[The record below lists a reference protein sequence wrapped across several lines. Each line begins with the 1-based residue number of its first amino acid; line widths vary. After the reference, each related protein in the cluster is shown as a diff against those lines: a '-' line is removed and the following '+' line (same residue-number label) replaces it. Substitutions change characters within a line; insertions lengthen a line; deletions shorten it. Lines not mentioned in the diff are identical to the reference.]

1 MVLPLKYRIA
11 GTFFLLETI
20 VLAVVIA
27 TILTSYYYQ
36 IRHQLDREDDIIVQ
50 LLADFAREALL
61 TREYELIQPHLEA
74 ISDSDH
80 VLSIALYDEKAR
92 LVASHNVTISDEPNH
107 TAKQTEDYY
116 WKVKSITNNAGT
128 YGRLAIQFSNIP
140 LQSFHAGI
148 RNRAILIAVIGL
160 VIIAVLAIVA
170 GHALTRRLARITN
183 AANEFAKGRLD
194 IKTQLMGADEV
205 AHVGQAFDRMTDSI
219 VLSQHKLREQADHI
233 QLLMDSTAEAIFG
246 IDTLGYCTFVNSSC
260 LRILGYETASELIG
274 KNMHKT
280 IHHSHI
286 DREHLSKSES
296 NAYHEFYT
304 RKGLHVDNE
313 VFCRKGGSCFPAE
326 YWSYPILKNDA
337 VIGAVVTF
345 IDITVRKNAEDALK
359 KSEENWRS
367 ITENSPDHIM
377 LLDLEGNIQFIN
389 RTVSGLS
396 IAQVLNTPV
405 YAYLPKEYRKPMK
418 ECLDKVRNTKK
429 SDGFDAVYRDANGN
443 QDHFESRVGP
453 VFDANK
459 VVGFTVSSRNV
470 TARKQAEIELKKHQE
485 KLEDLVA
492 ERTAEL
498 VSLNKELEAFSYSV
512 SHDLRGPLR
521 SIDGFSKLLLDDYNE
536 ALGETGQDY
545 INRVCNACQR
555 MGVLIDD
562 LLALSKVSR
571 YELQRSSLDLSDLV
585 QQIVK
590 DLKDTDSNRSVKLI
604 IAPGMKVNADEHLVR
619 IVMENLLT
627 NAWKYTQ
634 NCPNAIIEFN
644 SVAQNGN
651 GTFFVRDNGV
661 GFDMQYA
668 ANLFKPFHRLHSE
681 TEYPGSGIG
690 LATVERIIKRH
701 GGKVWAESEIGKGS
715 TFYFT
720 LENPS

>member
-1 MVLPLKYRIA
+1 
-11 GTFFLLETI
+11 LETI

-74 ISDSDH
+74 ISDSEH

-92 LVASHNVTISDEPNH
+92 LVASHKVAIGEEPNN
-107 TAKQTEDYY
+107 TNKQTEDYY
-116 WKVKSITNNAGT
+116 WKVKSIANSAGT

-148 RNRAILIAVIGL
+148 RNRAILISIIGL
-160 VIIAVLAIVA
+160 VTIAVLAIVA
-170 GHALTRRLARITN
+170 GHALTRRLARVTN
-183 AANEFAKGRLD
+183 AANEFAQGRLD

-205 AHVGQAFDRMTDSI
+205 AHLGQAFDRMTDSI

-246 IDTLGYCTFVNSSC
+246 IDTLGYCTFVNNSC
-260 LRILGYETASELIG
+260 LRILGYESASELIG

-280 IHHSHI
+280 IHHSHV
-286 DREHLSKSES
+286 DREHLSISEP
-296 NAYHEFYT
+296 NAYQAFYT
-304 RKGLHVDNE
+304 RVGLHVDNE
-313 VFCRKGGSCFPAE
+313 VLCRKDGGCFPAE
-326 YWSYPILKNDA
+326 YWSYPIFKNDA

-345 IDITVRKNAEDALK
+345 IDITERRNAEEALK
-359 KSEENWRS
+359 KSEEKWRS
-367 ITENSPDHIM
+367 ITKNSPDHIM
-377 LLDLEGNIQFIN
+377 LLDLAGNIQFIN
-389 RTVSGLS
+389 RTVSDLN
-396 IAQVLNTPV
+396 IEQVLNTPV
-405 YAYLPKEYRKPMK
+405 YNYLPQEYRKPMK
-418 ECLDKVRNTKK
+418 ECLDKVETTKK
-429 SDGFDAVYRDANGN
+429 ADAFDAVYRDVNGN
-443 QDHFESRVGP
+443 HDHFESRVGP
-453 VFDANK
+453 VFDADN

-485 KLEDLVA
+485 RLEELVEA
-492 ERTAEL
+492 RTAEL
-498 VSLNKELEAFSYSV
+498 LSLNRELEAFSYSV

-521 SIDGFSKLLLDDYNE
+521 SIDGFSKLLLDDYNDTLDE
-536 ALGETGQDY
+536 NGIDY
-545 INRVCNACQR
+545 INRVRNACQR

-571 YELQRSSLDLSDLV
+571 YELQRNSLDLSDLTR
-585 QQIVK
+585 QIVN
-590 DLKDTDSNRSVKLI
+590 DLRDTDSNRSVELVV
-604 IAPGMKVNADEHLVR
+604 APGMKANADAHLVR

-634 NCPNAIIEFN
+634 NRPNAIIEFN
-644 SVAQNGN
+644 SITQKGN

-681 TEYPGSGIG
+681 TDYPGSGIG

-720 LENPS
+720 LETPRQD